1 MTAGTSPANSPAA
14 EPGSARSVPYYLGS
28 WPLLVM
34 FEAFRYIK
42 AFSGS
47 RNIPGYSVRASPIRL
62 ERVATRPQRLF
73 LCCRGL
79 CVRRDGR
86 RLIAPL
92 CLRPT

>member
-1 MTAGTSPANSPAA
+1 M
-14 EPGSARSVPYYLGS
+14 EQKHS
-28 WPLLVM
+28 WLFCESL
-34 FEAFRYIK
+34 
-42 AFSGS
+42 
-47 RNIPGYSVRASPIRL
+47 PIRL

-86 RLIAPL
+86 RLIAPM

>member
-1 MTAGTSPANSPAA
+1 MDCVSFARAA
-14 EPGSARSVPYYLGS
+14 ECNFARFVGS
-28 WPLLVM
+28 WPLSVM
-34 FEAFRYIK
+34 FEAYRYIK
-42 AFSGS
+42 AFSWS

-62 ERVATRPQRLF
+62 ECVATRPQRLF

-86 RLIAPL
+86 RLSAPM

>member
-1 MTAGTSPANSPAA
+1 MPFTA
-14 EPGSARSVPYYLGS
+14 EKLVPSNGS
-28 WPLLVM
+28 WSLLVM

-62 ERVATRPQRLF
+62 EHVATRPQRLF

-86 RLIAPL
+86 RLIAPM